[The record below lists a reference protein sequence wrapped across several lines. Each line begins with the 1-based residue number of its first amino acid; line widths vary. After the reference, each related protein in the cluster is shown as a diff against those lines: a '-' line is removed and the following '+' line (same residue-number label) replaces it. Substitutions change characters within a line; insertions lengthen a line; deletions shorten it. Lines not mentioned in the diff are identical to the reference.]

1 MRPPSQPKAW
11 LCVPLEVVGNLH
23 RNRRRVRSRNSQ
35 LNIAKWKDRF
45 RLTGFAR
52 NSKIEH
58 LTIINI
64 L

>member
-1 MRPPSQPKAW
+1 
-11 LCVPLEVVGNLH
+11 VPLEVVGNLH